1 MTKRITDA
9 RVFRYACVMYMAALS
24 GAGAA
29 APTAKVIACLN
40 GCEQVQTACM
50 QPSLQIPAERRTI
63 KDLNVIRACNQADG
77 KCDRR
82 CRAR

>member
-1 MTKRITDA
+1 
-9 RVFRYACVMYMAALS
+9 
-24 GAGAA
+24 
-29 APTAKVIACLN
+29 VIACLN
-40 GCEQVQTACM
+40 GCEQVQMACM

-77 KCDRR
+77 KCDRH